1 MKLVFI
7 PLLFLSFVSYS
18 QVKID
23 SIRLN
28 AEKNAIIDFF
38 LLQRYKTID
47 SLQSAEI
54 DSLKANIN
62 DYKTIIQNYEN
73 ISTYDSMALSDC
85 NNNLVTQEKV
95 IEQQRK
101 MMKKQK
107 IKNTFRIIGY
117 TAGGIALGL
126 LIGIFAR

>member
-28 AEKNAIIDFF
+28 AERNAIIDFF
-38 LLQRYKTID
+38 LLQRYKSVNLI
-47 SLQSAEI
+47 QSAEI

-62 DYKTIIQNYEN
+62 DYKTIIQNYETIN
-73 ISTYDSMALSDC
+73 NLDSLDIANC
-85 NNNLVTQEKV
+85 NTNLVTQEA
-95 IEQQRK
+95 IINQQKR
-101 MMKKQK
+101 MIKKQK
-107 IKNTFRIIGY
+107 IKNTFRTIGY
-117 TAGGIALGL
+117 TLGGVALGL